1 MEATVLEGVIEPV
14 PRTAPPLP
22 PAASDFDK
30 DSPQSFEQLFLAIYP
45 RLVSILRRMLGD
57 CGRAE
62 ELANEAFL
70 KLHTSVLPPP
80 AKKNLPGWL
89 YRTAM
94 NLGIDDLRARSRH
107 RRLEEQASRAQSS
120 SSSHEDGLQQ
130 VLRAERQK
138 RVRTVLAR
146 LKPESAQLLLLR
158 ATGHS
163 YREIAAHLEIPGAS
177 VGTMLIRAEASFEKC
192 YLELFAET
200 DQEVS

>member
-1 MEATVLEGVIEPV
+1 MLEGLIEPF
-14 PRTAPPLP
+14 PQAAPTIPP
-22 PAASDFDK
+22 PAADFDK
-30 DSPQSFEQLFLAIYP
+30 DSPQSFEELFLATYS

-70 KLHTSVLPPP
+70 KLHTTVLPAA

-94 NLGIDDLRARSRH
+94 NLGIDDLRSRSRH
-107 RRLEEQASRAQSS
+107 FRLAQQASHSPSASS
-120 SSSHEDGLQQ
+120 SPDDGLQH
-130 VLRAERQK
+130 VLRTERQK
-138 RVRTVLAR
+138 RVRAVLAR

-163 YREIAAHLEIPGAS
+163 YREIAAHLEIPAAS
-177 VGTMLIRAEASFEKC
+177 VGTTLIRAEAAFEKC
-192 YLELFAET
+192 YLELFGET
-200 DQEVS
+200 D

>member
-1 MEATVLEGVIEPV
+1 MLEGLIEPL
-14 PRTAPPLP
+14 PQTAPNIPQPLT
-22 PAASDFDK
+22 DFDK
-30 DSPQSFEQLFLAIYP
+30 DSPQSFEELFLATYP

-70 KLHTSVLPPP
+70 KLHTAVLPPA

-107 RRLEEQASRAQSS
+107 FRLVQQASPTPSTS
-120 SSSHEDGLQQ
+120 PDDGLQH

-138 RVRTVLAR
+138 RVRAVLVR

-163 YREIAAHLEIPGAS
+163 YREIAAHLEIPSAS
-177 VGTMLIRAEASFEKC
+177 VGTMLLRAEAAFEKY
-192 YLELFAET
+192 YLELFGET
-200 DQEVS
+200 D

>member
-1 MEATVLEGVIEPV
+1 MLEGVIEPV
-14 PRTAPPLP
+14 PRTASIIP
-22 PAASDFDK
+22 PAASNFDK
-30 DSPQSFEQLFLAIYP
+30 DSPQFFEQLFLAIYP
-45 RLVSILRRMLGD
+45 RLVAILRRMLGD

-70 KLHTSVLPPP
+70 KLHTSVLPPA

-107 RRLEEQASRAQSS
+107 RRLEQEASRAQSS
-120 SSSHEDGLQQ
+120 SSSHEDGLEH

-177 VGTMLIRAEASFEKC
+177 VGTMLIRAEAGFEKC
-192 YLELFAET
+192 YLELFGET
-200 DQEVS
+200 D

>member
-1 MEATVLEGVIEPV
+1 MLEGLIEPL
-14 PRTAPPLP
+14 PQTASNLPQPLT
-22 PAASDFDK
+22 DFDK
-30 DSPQSFEQLFLAIYP
+30 DSPQSFEELFLATYP

-70 KLHTSVLPPP
+70 KLHTAVLPPA

-107 RRLEEQASRAQSS
+107 FRLVQQVSPTPSTCPD
-120 SSSHEDGLQQ
+120 DGLQH

-138 RVRTVLAR
+138 RVRAVLAR

-177 VGTMLIRAEASFEKC
+177 VGTLLLRAEAAFEKC
-192 YLELFAET
+192 YLELFGET
-200 DQEVS
+200 D

>member
-1 MEATVLEGVIEPV
+1 MEATVLEGVIEPI
-14 PRTAPPLP
+14 PRTAPILP

-70 KLHTSVLPPP
+70 KLHTSVLPRT

-89 YRTAM
+89 YRTVM

-107 RRLEEQASRAQSS
+107 RRLEEEASRAQSS
-120 SSSHEDGLQQ
+120 SSSHEDGLQH

-177 VGTMLIRAEASFEKC
+177 VGTMLIRAETAFEKC
-192 YLELFAET
+192 YLELFGET
-200 DQEVS
+200 D

>member
-1 MEATVLEGVIEPV
+1 MLEGVIEPV
-14 PRTAPPLP
+14 PRTAPIIP
-22 PAASDFDK
+22 PAASAFDK

-70 KLHTSVLPPP
+70 KLHTSVLPPA

-107 RRLEEQASRAQSS
+107 RRLEQEASRAQSS
-120 SSSHEDGLQQ
+120 SSSQEDGLQH

-177 VGTMLIRAEASFEKC
+177 VGTMLIRAEACFEKC
-192 YLELFAET
+192 YLELFGET
-200 DQEVS
+200 D

>member
-1 MEATVLEGVIEPV
+1 MLEGLIEPL
-14 PRTAPPLP
+14 PQTAPNILRPLT
-22 PAASDFDK
+22 DFDK
-30 DSPQSFEQLFLAIYP
+30 DSPQSFERLFLATYP

-70 KLHTSVLPPP
+70 KLHTAVLPPA

-107 RRLEEQASRAQSS
+107 FRLVQQASPTPSTS
-120 SSSHEDGLQQ
+120 PDDGLQH

-138 RVRTVLAR
+138 RVRAVLAR

-163 YREIAAHLEIPGAS
+163 YREIAAHPEIPGAS
-177 VGTMLIRAEASFEKC
+177 VGTLLLRAEAAFEKC
-192 YLELFAET
+192 YLELFGET
-200 DQEVS
+200 D

>member
-1 MEATVLEGVIEPV
+1 
-14 PRTAPPLP
+14 
-22 PAASDFDK
+22 
-30 DSPQSFEQLFLAIYP
+30 
-45 RLVSILRRMLGD
+45 MLGD

-70 KLHTSVLPPP
+70 KLHTTVLPPA

-89 YRTAM
+89 YRTGM

-107 RRLEEQASRAQSS
+107 RRLEQEASRAQSS
-120 SSSHEDGLQQ
+120 SSSHEDSLQH

-138 RVRTVLAR
+138 RVRTVLAM

-177 VGTMLIRAEASFEKC
+177 VGTMLIRAETAFEKC
-192 YLELFAET
+192 YLELFGET
-200 DQEVS
+200 D

>member
-1 MEATVLEGVIEPV
+1 
-14 PRTAPPLP
+14 
-22 PAASDFDK
+22 
-30 DSPQSFEQLFLAIYP
+30 
-45 RLVSILRRMLGD
+45 MLGD

-70 KLHTSVLPPP
+70 RLHRAVLPPA

-107 RRLEEQASRAQSS
+107 FRLVQQALLTPSTSPD
-120 SSSHEDGLQQ
+120 DGLQH

-138 RVRTVLAR
+138 RVRAVLAR

-177 VGTMLIRAEASFEKC
+177 VGTTLLRAEAAFERC
-192 YLELFAET
+192 YLELFGET
-200 DQEVS
+200 D

>member
-1 MEATVLEGVIEPV
+1 VLEGLLD
-14 PRTAPPLP
+14 PLP
-22 PAASDFDK
+22 HTIRPPATDFDK
-30 DSPQSFEQLFLAIYP
+30 DSPQSFEELFIATYP

-70 KLHTSVLPPP
+70 KLHTAVLPSA
-80 AKKNLPGWL
+80 AKRNLPGWI

-94 NLGIDDLRARSRH
+94 NLGIDDLRARARH
-107 RRLEEQASRAQSS
+107 VRLAQQASRTASTSS
-120 SSSHEDGLQQ
+120 SPDGLQQ

-138 RVRTVLAR
+138 RVRAVLSR

-177 VGTMLIRAEASFEKC
+177 VGTMLIRAEAAFEKC
-192 YLELFAET
+192 YLELFGET
-200 DQEVS
+200 DWEVA

>member
-1 MEATVLEGVIEPV
+1 MEAPVLEGVIEPV
-14 PRTAPPLP
+14 PRTAPTLP

-30 DSPQSFEQLFLAIYP
+30 DWPQSFEQLFLAIYP
-45 RLVSILRRMLGD
+45 RLVAILRRMLGD

-70 KLHTSVLPPP
+70 KLYTTVLPPA

-94 NLGIDDLRARSRH
+94 NFGIDDLRTRSRH
-107 RRLEEQASRAQSS
+107 RRLEQEASRAQSS
-120 SSSHEDGLQQ
+120 SSSHEDGLQH

-177 VGTMLIRAEASFEKC
+177 VGTMLIRAEAGFEKC
-192 YLELFAET
+192 YLELFGET
-200 DQEVS
+200 D